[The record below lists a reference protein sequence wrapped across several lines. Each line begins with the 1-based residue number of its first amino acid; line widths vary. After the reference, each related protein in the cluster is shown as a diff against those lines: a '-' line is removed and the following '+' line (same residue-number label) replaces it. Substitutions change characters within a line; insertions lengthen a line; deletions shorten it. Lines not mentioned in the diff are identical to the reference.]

1 MSGWGA
7 QDTLVLLLA
16 LAALAW
22 FVRRWW
28 RRRGKAAG
36 CEHCPA
42 AAAGDPPCSRPP
54 ADVLVSIE
62 PGPPGRGRTGG
73 GGAARR

>member
-1 MSGWGA
+1 MSGWGV
-7 QDTLVLLLA
+7 QDVLVGLVA

-22 FVRRWW
+22 IVRRAWL
-28 RRRGKAAG
+28 RRGKAAG

-54 ADVLVSIE
+54 ADVLVHIE
-62 PGPPGRGRTGG
+62 PGPRARGPRG
-73 GGAARR
+73 